1 MSDNTQMLEYIYEG
15 AEMGRDSIS
24 QLIKNT
30 EDVQFRRALES
41 QQSEY
46 QSVMDEADKM
56 MRASGVKPDG
66 VGMMAKVS
74 SQVMTSAKTMMDSS
88 VTNMA
93 EMMIQGSTMGVTK
106 MTRHLNEL
114 QGIDGD
120 VHRLSQKLLDT
131 EQNNIEQMKKY
142 L

>member
-93 EMMIQGSTMGVTK
+93 EMMIQGSTMGIVKTI
-106 MTRHLNEL
+106 RHLKDYEGHDEASRKLGEKLLEL
-114 QGIDGD
+114 QEEN
-120 VHRLSQKLLDT
+120 VEK
-131 EQNNIEQMKKY
+131 MKAY